1 MSSCRFEHFNYR
13 TRWLTHYRVTMVAGD
28 MGLLNSG
35 FTIGDGVTEFKV
47 FLQLKGGWSN
57 GYVVRQLQKVEVLP

>member
-1 MSSCRFEHFNYR
+1 
-13 TRWLTHYRVTMVAGD
+13 MVAGD